1 MIDRYQNPTTSVTIN
16 NAVLNESPKQI
27 LITRNHSLTNTQ
39 TGVVVGFLAMV
50 LGSIAVMFYS
60 QGAWLILP
68 FAGLE
73 LLAVTAGFYACIRHN
88 NDYELIEVDDTIIR
102 VKRSIARCEQDFKF
116 QTHWTKVLLE
126 ITEGWYPSKLWM
138 KSKGKQVE
146 LGGWLTDA
154 ERSQLAQRLKNLI

>member
-39 TGVVVGFLAMV
+39 AGFIVGFLAVV

-60 QGAWLILP
+60 QGAWLVLP

-88 NDYELIEVDDTIIR
+88 NDYELVEVDDTRIR
-102 VKRSIARCEQDFKF
+102 VRRSIAKREQNFSF
-116 QTHWTKVLLE
+116 QTHWTNVMLE
-126 ITEGWYPSKLWM
+126 VTEGWYPSKLWV

-146 LGGWLTDA
+146 LGGWLTDD
-154 ERSQLAQRLKNLI
+154 ERRQLAQRLKNLI